1 MLEYIIDL
9 KKKKLKKQSCQLL
22 NCLKRPKYLQIVM
35 ANTER
40 LNIKDTF
47 EK

>member
-9 KKKKLKKQSCQLL
+9 KQTSKYKAANFWIDLRS
-22 NCLKRPKYLQIVM
+22 KYLQIVM
-35 ANTER
+35 ANIECS
-40 LNIKDTF
+40 NIKDTF